1 MTDQLKSKYNNDPKL
16 HKQVDKLIKLTD
28 RKAKCD
34 AEFETL
40 FTAQHADQHLEL
52 LENPDAKLVV
62 PTKAAMEEL
71 RKTSAELQK
80 AIDVQEPLVEKEK
93 HRIRKA
99 IAEEYRP
106 RRQKEIQEL
115 GKILKR
121 IEAHNEKVAKTN
133 AELEA
138 IGIPVSWPGEFCHI
152 PGAYKYTVGLLS
164 WNEPIEKLRAYVKS
178 KGFKI

>member
-16 HKQVDKLIKLTD
+16 HKQVDKLIKLAD

-34 AEFETL
+34 AELEIL

-80 AIDVQEPLVEKEK
+80 AIDVQEANVEKEK
-93 HRIRKA
+93 TRIRQL

-106 RRQKEIQEL
+106 QRQKEIQEL
-115 GKILKR
+115 GKILTR
-121 IEAHNEKVAKTN
+121 IEKHNERVSKTN
-133 AELEA
+133 ELLEEV
-138 IGIPVSWPGEFCHI
+138 GVPVSWPGQFEFV
-152 PGAYKYTVGLLS
+152 PGHFKYSAGLLA

-178 KGFKI
+178 KGWKI